1 MKSTKSRVE
10 SLSPILLGLPIG
22 LMLLNFVLRQADAFP
37 PELSD
42 EANWLGLIRLTEAG
56 FDPPVSGPLFVYVTQ
71 AVHEH
76 LSFGLPAILDSV
88 AILGSGLTIALV
100 LSGYRYHLPNTTLIK
115 SAAIMLLVT
124 SYFLAPA
131 LEARPQQLGI
141 ALAFLICLQVTS
153 QPQTS
158 TGWLLA
164 ALIPLAFWHVL
175 SFFVAIAYVSV
186 WKLTLWRLGSLRG
199 GAILLWFALASTLLV
214 SLIGSRAY
222 RSLLEDVLAN
232 HLAGPFTLALL
243 VISCAVLAT
252 CFCAVPMRL
261 WKEVRAL
268 CLSNINGVVA
278 IIFLL
283 SAAALALQWQ
293 LLPSAALQDYGGSGV
308 TFCMWHAGNAGFSFC
323 YLLGLKLCLS
333 GEAEGLEGFVIGSL
347 ILLALASLALFAS
360 FFLAHVNWM
369 IRILYYWI
377 PFAAPVSALGL
388 GRLLSHVGK
397 FRHLILVSLFMASLS
412 HVVRF
417 SIL

>member
-1 MKSTKSRVE
+1 MKSTESRVE
-10 SLSPILLGLPIG
+10 WLSPVLLGLPIG
-22 LMLLNFVLRQADAFP
+22 LMLLNLILRQADAFP

-42 EANWLGLIRLTEAG
+42 EANWLRLMQLTEGG
-56 FDPPVSGPLFVYVTQ
+56 FDPPVSGPLFVYVMQ

-76 LSFGLPAILDSV
+76 LSFGLPATLDSV

-100 LSGYRYHLPNTTLIK
+100 LLGYRHHLPNTPLIK

-164 ALIPLAFWHVL
+164 ALLPLAFWHVL
-175 SFFVAIAYVSV
+175 SFFVAIAYLSV

-199 GAILLWFALASTLLV
+199 GAILLWFVLASSLLV
-214 SLIGSRAY
+214 SLIESRAY

-232 HLAGPFTLALL
+232 HLPGQVSLAPLIIFSVL
-243 VISCAVLAT
+243 LAT
-252 CFCAVPMRL
+252 CLYAVPVRL
-261 WKEVRAL
+261 WRKVRAL
-268 CLSNINGVVA
+268 CLSHINVVVA

-283 SAAALALQWQ
+283 SAIALTLQWR
-293 LLPSAALQDYGGSGV
+293 LLPSAALQDYGGSAV
-308 TFCMWHAGNAGFSFC
+308 TFCMWHAGNLGFCFC
-323 YLLGLKLCLS
+323 YLLGLQICFR
-333 GEAEGLEGFVIGSL
+333 GEVDGLQAFVSGSL
-347 ILLALASLALFAS
+347 ILLVLASFALFAS
-360 FFLAHVNWM
+360 LFLAHVNWM
-369 IRILYYWI
+369 IRILYFWI
-377 PFAAPVSALGL
+377 PFAAPLSALGL
-388 GRLLSHVGK
+388 GKLLSHAGK
-397 FRHLILVSLFMASLS
+397 FRHFILVCLFMASLS

>member
-1 MKSTKSRVE
+1 MKSAESRVE
-10 SLSPILLGLPIG
+10 SLSPLLLGLPIG
-22 LMLLNFVLRQADAFP
+22 LMLLNLLLRQADAFP

-42 EANWLGLIRLTEAG
+42 EVNWLGLMQLMEGG
-56 FDPPVSGPLFVYVTQ
+56 FDPPVSGPLFVYVMQT
-71 AVHEH
+71 VHEH

-88 AILGSGLTIALV
+88 AILASGLTIALV

-141 ALAFLICLQVTS
+141 PLAFLICLQVTS

-199 GAILLWFALASTLLV
+199 EAILLWFVLASSLLV

-232 HLAGPFTLALL
+232 HLPGQFTLALL
-243 VISCAVLAT
+243 IISSVSLAT
-252 CFCAVPMRL
+252 CFCAVPVRL
-261 WKEVRAL
+261 WKKVRAL
-268 CLSNINGVVA
+268 CRSHINVVVA

-283 SAAALALQWQ
+283 SAIALTLQWR
-293 LLPSAALQDYGGSGV
+293 LLPSAALQDYGGSAV
-308 TFCMWHAGNAGFSFC
+308 TFCMWHAGNLSFCFC
-323 YLLGLKLCLS
+323 YLLGLKLCLT
-333 GEAEGLEGFVIGSL
+333 GEAEDLQAFVIGSL

-369 IRILYYWI
+369 IRILYFWI

-388 GRLLSHVGK
+388 GKLISHVGK
-397 FRHLILVSLFMASLS
+397 FRHFILICLFMASLS
-412 HVVRF
+412 HVARF
-417 SIL
+417 SII

>member
-1 MKSTKSRVE
+1 
-10 SLSPILLGLPIG
+10 
-22 LMLLNFVLRQADAFP
+22 MLLNLLLRQADAFP

-42 EANWLGLIRLTEAG
+42 EVNWLGLMQLMEGG
-56 FDPPVSGPLFVYVTQ
+56 FDPPVSGPLFVYVMQT
-71 AVHEH
+71 VHEH

-88 AILGSGLTIALV
+88 AILASGLTIALV

-141 ALAFLICLQVTS
+141 PLAFLICLQVTS

-199 GAILLWFALASTLLV
+199 EAILLWFVLASSLLV

-232 HLAGPFTLALL
+232 HLPGPFTLTLL
-243 VISCAVLAT
+243 VISFAVLAT
-252 CFCAVPMRL
+252 CFCAVPVKL
-261 WKEVRAL
+261 WEEVRAL

-283 SAAALALQWQ
+283 SAAALVLQWQ
-293 LLPSAALQDYGGSGV
+293 LLPSTALQDYGGSAV
-308 TFCMWHAGNAGFSFC
+308 TFCMWHAGNVGFCFC
-323 YLLGLKLCLS
+323 YLLGLKLCLT
-333 GEAEGLEGFVIGSL
+333 GEAEDLQAFVIGSL

-369 IRILYYWI
+369 IRILYFWI
-377 PFAAPVSALGL
+377 PFAAPVAALGL
-388 GRLLSHVGK
+388 GKLFSHVGK
-397 FRHLILVSLFMASLS
+397 FRYFILICLFMASLS
-412 HVVRF
+412 HVARF
-417 SIL
+417 SII

>member
-1 MKSTKSRVE
+1 MKSAESRVE
-10 SLSPILLGLPIG
+10 SLSPLLLGLPIG
-22 LMLLNFVLRQADAFP
+22 LMLLNLLLRQADALP
-37 PELSD
+37 LELSD
-42 EANWLGLIRLTEAG
+42 EANWLGLMQLTERG
-56 FDPPVSGPLFVYVTQ
+56 FDPPVSGPLFVYVAQ

-76 LSFGLPAILDSV
+76 LPFAWPAILDSI
-88 AILGSGLTIALV
+88 AILGSGLAIALV
-100 LSGYRYHLPNTTLIK
+100 LSGYRYHLPATTLIK

-158 TGWLLA
+158 TGWLLV
-164 ALIPLAFWHVL
+164 ALFLVAFWHVL
-175 SFFVAIAYVSV
+175 SFFVAIAYLSA

-199 GAILLWFALASTLLV
+199 RAILLWLVLALLLLV

-222 RSLLEDVLAN
+222 RPLLEDVLAN
-232 HLAGPFTLALL
+232 HIPGQFTLALL
-243 VISCAVLAT
+243 VISCVVLAA

-261 WKEVRAL
+261 WKVVRAL

-283 SAAALALQWQ
+283 SSAALGLQWQ
-293 LLPSAALQDYGGSGV
+293 LLPSTALQDYGGSAV
-308 TFCMWHAGNAGFSFC
+308 TFCTWHAGNVGFCFC
-323 YLLGLKLCLS
+323 YLLGLKLCLA
-333 GEAEGLEGFVIGSL
+333 GEAEELQAFVIGSL

-369 IRILYYWI
+369 IRILYFWI

-388 GRLLSHVGK
+388 GKLLSRVGK
-397 FRHLILVSLFMASLS
+397 FRHFILTCLFMASLS
-412 HVVRF
+412 HVVKF

>member
-1 MKSTKSRVE
+1 MKSTESRVE

-22 LMLLNFVLRQADAFP
+22 LMLLNLILRQADAFP

-42 EANWLGLIRLTEAG
+42 EANWLELMRLTEGG

-76 LSFGLPAILDSV
+76 MSFGLPAILDSV

-124 SYFLAPA
+124 SYFVAPA

-141 ALAFLICLQVTS
+141 ALAFLVCLQVTS
-153 QPQTS
+153 QPQTW

-164 ALIPLAFWHVL
+164 ALLPLAFWHVL
-175 SFFVAIAYVSV
+175 SFFIAIAYLSV
-186 WKLTLWRLGSLRG
+186 WKLALWRLGSLRG
-199 GAILLWFALASTLLV
+199 GAILVWFVLSSSLLL

-222 RSLLEDVLAN
+222 RPLLEDVLAN
-232 HLAGPFTLALL
+232 HVHGQFTLALL
-243 VISCAVLAT
+243 FISCVVLAT
-252 CFCAVPMRL
+252 CFCAVPVRL

-268 CLSNINGVVA
+268 CLSNINGFVA
-278 IIFLL
+278 IIFSL
-283 SAAALALQWQ
+283 SAAALVLQWQ
-293 LLPSAALQDYGGSGV
+293 LLPSTALRDYGGSAV
-308 TFCMWHAGNAGFSFC
+308 TFCMWHAGNVGFFFC
-323 YLLGLKLCLS
+323 YVLGLKLCLT
-333 GEAEGLEGFVIGSL
+333 GEVEGLGAFVIGSL
-347 ILLALASLALFAS
+347 ILLVLASFALFAS

-388 GRLLSHVGK
+388 GKLFSHVDRYRY
-397 FRHLILVSLFMASLS
+397 FTLICLFMASLS
-412 HVVRF
+412 HVIRL